1 MSTLRDQLT
10 RLTYPAACA
19 LLGPDGEDLLRAGVK
34 IYEYSAAF
42 LHAKSLVVD
51 RTWGTVGS
59 ANMDVRSFRLNFEVN
74 AAIYGPEFAGELAEV
89 FERDLK
95 QARQITA
102 EDRETQGMPSRM
114 AESLA
119 RVMSPVL

>member
-1 MSTLRDQLT
+1 MAQVRVEPGRVGATEGGAVNLNSRYT
-10 RLTYPAACA
+10 
-19 LLGPDGEDLLRAGVK
+19 
-34 IYEYSAAF
+34 F
-42 LHAKSLVVD
+42 
-51 RTWGTVGS
+51 RTFIVGS

-74 AAIYGPEFAGELAEV
+74 AAIYGPEFASELAEV

-95 QARQITA
+95 QARQVTA